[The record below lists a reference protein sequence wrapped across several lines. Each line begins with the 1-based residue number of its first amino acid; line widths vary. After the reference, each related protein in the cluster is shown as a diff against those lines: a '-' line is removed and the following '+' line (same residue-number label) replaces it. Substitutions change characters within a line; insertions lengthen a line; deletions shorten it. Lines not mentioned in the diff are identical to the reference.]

1 MIWIAGL
8 KAIDARKPART
19 AITTAMK
26 IQHPLPMKEANMTD
40 YLTRV
45 HLHYGRD
52 SFNYYIRFGIPK
64 YRDDY
69 SGREAY
75 EYYSCGAI
83 FGYVRWETNDY
94 GTISWRFFVL
104 RGGDPTMTVCNIQGI
119 TPGAEVLLDVSG
131 KTRVHSLFAAIDL
144 IERAEIDLYDVA
156 PWYWTHA
163 NARLNASLDTLP
175 YEAGLHNAWLLEREV
190 AP

>member
-1 MIWIAGL
+1 
-8 KAIDARKPART
+8 
-19 AITTAMK
+19 
-26 IQHPLPMKEANMTD
+26 MTD

-69 SGREAY
+69 AGREAY

-83 FGYVRWETNDY
+83 FGYIRWETNEY
-94 GTISWRFFVL
+94 GTKSWRFFVL
-104 RGGDPTMTVCNIQGI
+104 RGGNPSTAVCSIPGI

-131 KTRVHSLFAAIDL
+131 KARVHRLFEAIDL
-144 IERAEIDLYDVA
+144 IEQAEIDLADVA
-156 PWYWTHA
+156 PWYWIGA
-163 NARLNASLDTLP
+163 NARLNASLEPLP
-175 YEAGLHNAWLLEREV
+175 YEARMHNAGLLERAV
-190 AP
+190 SA